1 MTNAPLSGKPQAAP
15 RQPRETELFERWQSQ
30 RDQRARE
37 ELVRLHLLLARK
49 LAGRYAR
56 TGEPMDDLFQVAS
69 LGLVKAIDRFD
80 TTRGV
85 GFASFAVPTILGE
98 LKRHFRDT
106 GWSVHVPRRL
116 QEHILKVQEAEI
128 ELSAR
133 TGRSPSVLDIAR
145 YLELSSEQVLE
156 ALEAVPA
163 HRAASLDAPIHE
175 RVDDAW
181 STYDLIG
188 VEDEQFAMFESRA
201 TLAAA
206 IAELSEADQRVLS
219 LRFRDELT
227 QREIAG
233 QIGVSQMQV
242 SRILR
247 RIRGELRI
255 AMSVEPGP

>member
-1 MTNAPLSGKPQAAP
+1 MKHAALSDNSQAAP
-15 RQPRETELFERWQSQ
+15 RQPRETELFERWQ
-30 RDQRARE
+30 RRGDRRARE
-37 ELVRLHLLLARK
+37 ELVHLHLMLARK

-85 GFASFAVPTILGE
+85 AFASFAVPTILGE

-116 QEHILKVQEAEI
+116 QEHILKVQEAEV

-163 HRAASLDAPIHE
+163 HRAASLDAPVHE
-175 RVDDAW
+175 RIDDAS

-188 VEDEQFAMFESRA
+188 IEDEHFAMFESRA
-201 TLAAA
+201 SLAAA
-206 IAELSEADQRVLS
+206 IAELSEDDQQVLA

-247 RIRGELRI
+247 RIRSQLRE
-255 AMSVEPGP
+255 AMSV